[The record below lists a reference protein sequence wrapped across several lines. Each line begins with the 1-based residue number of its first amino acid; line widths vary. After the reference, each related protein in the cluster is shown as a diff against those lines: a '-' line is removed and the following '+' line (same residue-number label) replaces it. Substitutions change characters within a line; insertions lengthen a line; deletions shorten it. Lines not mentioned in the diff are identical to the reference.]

1 MLCISLLQAQAP
13 EKIRSLSAPL
23 GIGLSAA
30 LPGAGQLY
38 AGSKGMAALYLTL
51 EAAFITGNIY
61 YTRQGHLKVSEYES
75 YADGNWD
82 VERWLENYNPLHDAS
97 THSAVV
103 YVDNRAYSP
112 HILGGSNGYNAMM
125 ADINDGY
132 TTLSIMKDYHF
143 YENIGKYEQFKSGWN
158 DWIAGGEEPGNP
170 DEGIYPKYSDN
181 QYAYASMRRTANQI
195 LKAGGYFGTAVFLN
209 HIVSAIDA
217 GFRINKLNTSK
228 EIVCTLYWSPILH
241 GGERAGLQTGICV
254 TF

>member
-1 MLCISLLQAQAP
+1 LCISLLQAQAP
-13 EKIRSLSAPL
+13 EKIRTLSAPL

-38 AGSKGMAALYLTL
+38 AGNKGMAALYLSL

-61 YTRQGHLKVSEYES
+61 FTTRGHQKVGEYEA
-75 YADGNWD
+75 YADLNWD
-82 VERWLENYNPLHDAS
+82 VERWLENYNPLYDAS

-112 HILGGSNGYNAMM
+112 HILSGTSGYNAMM
-125 ADINDGY
+125 ADIDDGY
-132 TTLSIMKDYHF
+132 QSITIMKDYHF

-158 DWIAGGEEPGNP
+158 DWSAGGEEPGNP
-170 DEGIYPKYSDN
+170 DEGIYPKYSEN
-181 QYAYASMRRTANQI
+181 QYLYAGMRRTANQI

-217 GFRINKLNTSK
+217 GFRIKKRNAGE
-228 EIVCTLYWSPILH
+228 EIVCTLYWSPIFSD
-241 GGERAGLQTGICV
+241 GARTGLQTGISV